1 MSLIV
6 TVYVPEGIV
15 LAGDSRL
22 TLNWTDKTQNGEQ
35 HNSITSSDSYTK
47 IFSIA
52 DKFGLGVFGEV
63 YINEVNICGF
73 LNQFVEQNIDAD
85 TTIDEIPERLIY
97 FFGEK
102 FGYPATHF
110 YLVGYKIEDSIEV
123 PHTYSINL
131 ANKTYRRS
139 NFEDEQIINGVNW
152 GGEIEVLSRILL
164 TVKLQAGDDWT
175 ELSNNS
181 IPWNFMTLQ
190 DAVDFGVYAV
200 KTTIDTMRFQQKEKT
215 VGGPIDVLVVKPHQA
230 PIWINKKELQIYKNS

>member
-1 MSLIV
+1 MSLII

-22 TLNWTDKTQNGEQ
+22 TLNWTDKTQTGEH
-35 HNSITSSDSYTK
+35 HNSITTSDSYTK
-47 IFSIA
+47 IFLLA

-63 YINEVNICGF
+63 FVNEINICG
-73 LNQFVEQNIDAD
+73 LINQFVQENINEN

-102 FGYPATHF
+102 FNYPVTHF
-110 YLVGYKIEDSIEV
+110 YLVGYKMEDGISV
-123 PHTYSINL
+123 PHTYSIAL
-131 ANKTYRRS
+131 AEKSYRRS
-139 NFEDEQIINGVNW
+139 NFENEHTINGANW

-164 TVKLQAGDDWT
+164 TVKMQRGDEWT
-175 ELSNNS
+175 ELADNA

-200 KTTIDTMRFQQKEKT
+200 RTTIDTMRFQQKEKT
-215 VGGPIDVLVVKPHQA
+215 VGGPIDILVIQPHQE
-230 PIWINKKELQIYKNS
+230 PVFIQKKELFVV